1 MGIFHGNEK
10 ESVLNRIKG
19 GDLEICLTSIHTLWR
34 CIDELNDVNWD
45 CVFVD
50 EAHVLKSNKTAFYTA
65 MDRIR
70 TRRRVGLTGAHSL
83 FVVSLPLCVL
93 VLCAVQHPSCRS
105 RGGKRIFCSRPTL
118 QERSFS
124 ELRQLSVFSTLI
136 TFPVECGDYLI
147 FCACKCT
154 KW

>member
-1 MGIFHGNEK
+1 VGIFHGNEK

-70 TRRRVGLTGAHSL
+70 TRRRFGLTGAHSL
-83 FVVSLPLCVL
+83 FVLSLLLCVL
-93 VLCAVQHPSCRS
+93 ILCAVQHPSCRS
-105 RGGKRIFCSRPTL
+105 RGGKKVFCYCPKL
-118 QERSFS
+118 QVLPSS
-124 ELRQLSVFSTLI
+124 NLR
-136 TFPVECGDYLI
+136 
-147 FCACKCT
+147 
-154 KW
+154 